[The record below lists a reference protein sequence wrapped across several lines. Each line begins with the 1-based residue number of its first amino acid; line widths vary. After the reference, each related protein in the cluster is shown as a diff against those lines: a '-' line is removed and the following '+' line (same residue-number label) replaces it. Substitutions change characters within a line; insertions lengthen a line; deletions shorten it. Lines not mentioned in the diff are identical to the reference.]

1 MTPAANDRPRF
12 ATWEEELA
20 DLRGSFDVVERTVRT
35 GGRDF
40 VLAQPRDYDDLI
52 DEAEFVRDDRLP
64 YWADLWPASLAL
76 ADHVARQKGEGRLA
90 LELGCGSGLVASALA
105 HAGYRVTATDYYP
118 EALRFTRVNA
128 ERNSGRRIR
137 TRLVDWRDLPR
148 DLGRYDVVVAADVLY
163 EHTYGD
169 LVADAITEALAPDG
183 FALVAD
189 PGRLSLPAFLVAI
202 EERGL
207 VVDEQWSVPH
217 EDGAQKQAIGLYAIR
232 VR

>member
-1 MTPAANDRPRF
+1 MSPAGSDRPRF
-12 ATWEEELA
+12 ANWEEELA
-20 DLRGSFDVVERTVRT
+20 DLRAGFDVIETTVTT

-40 VLAQPRDYDDLI
+40 VLVQPRDYDDLI
-52 DEAEFVRDDRLP
+52 NEADFVKDERLP
-64 YWADLWPASLAL
+64 YWADLWPASRVL
-76 ADHVARQKGEGRLA
+76 ADHVARQKGNGRLA

-105 HAGYRVTATDYYP
+105 HAGYKVTATDYYP

-137 TRLVDWRDLPR
+137 TRMVDWRDLPR

-169 LVADAITEALAPDG
+169 LVADAITETLAPDG

-207 VVDEQWSVPH
+207 VVDEQWSVPY
-217 EDGAQKQAIGLYAIR
+217 ESDDQKQTIGLYAIR